1 MEQYMMYSL
10 FFITGVNLGVLIM
23 FIWTTKRTTELKQ
36 DITDLR
42 VMRDLLKEELIKK
55 QTKPTPRKY
64 RGKKIG
70 KFRE

>member
-10 FFITGVNLGVLIM
+10 FFITGVNLGVLVM

-36 DITDLR
+36 DISDLR
-42 VMRDLLKEELIKK
+42 VMRKLLKEELIKK
-55 QTKPTPRKY
+55 QTKRTPRKY

-70 KFRE
+70 RWRE

>member
-10 FFITGVNLGVLIM
+10 FFITGVNLGVLVM

-42 VMRDLLKEELIKK
+42 VMRDLLKSELLKG
-55 QTKPTPRKY
+55 KPVARQY

-70 KFRE
+70 RWRE

>member
-1 MEQYMMYSL
+1 MTDLEFLML
-10 FFITGVNLGVLIM
+10 FLGPRKTYENCPL

-42 VMRDLLKEELIKK
+42 VMRDLLKSELLKG
-55 QTKPTPRKY
+55 KPVARRY

-70 KFRE
+70 RFRE

>member
-10 FFITGVNLGVLIM
+10 FFITGVNLGVLVM

-36 DITDLR
+36 DISDLR
-42 VMRDLLKEELIKK
+42 VMRNLLKEELIKK
-55 QTKPTPRKY
+55 QTKRTPRKY

-70 KFRE
+70 RWRE

>member
-10 FFITGVNLGVLIM
+10 FFITGVNLGVLVM

-36 DITDLR
+36 DISDLR
-42 VMRDLLKEELIKK
+42 VMRNLLKEELIKK

-70 KFRE
+70 RWRE

>member
-1 MEQYMMYSL
+1 MDNIMMYSL
-10 FFITGVNLGVLIM
+10 FFIIGVNLGVLVM

-42 VMRDLLKEELIKK
+42 VMRNLLKEELIKK
-55 QTKPTPRKY
+55 QTKRTPRKY

-70 KFRE
+70 RWRE

>member
-10 FFITGVNLGVLIM
+10 FFITGVNLGVLVM

-36 DITDLR
+36 DISDLR
-42 VMRDLLKEELIKK
+42 VMRNLLKEELIKK
-55 QTKPTPRKY
+55 QTKRTPRKF

-70 KFRE
+70 RWRE

>member
-1 MEQYMMYSL
+1 MMYSL
-10 FFITGVNLGVLIM
+10 FFITGVNLGDLVM

-42 VMRDLLKEELIKK
+42 VMRNLLKDELVKK

-64 RGKKIG
+64 RQKKI
-70 KFRE
+70 K

>member
-10 FFITGVNLGVLIM
+10 FFITGVNLGVLVM

-42 VMRDLLKEELIKK
+42 VMRNLLKEELIKK
-55 QTKPTPRKY
+55 QTKRTPRKY

-70 KFRE
+70 RFRE